1 MSKKSENA
9 PPRVNLRG
17 YQMYLGVAEVPKAQ
31 NRKLVA
37 TIGVLAGLALA
48 QGVTLM
54 MLVPLKERVPYMVE
68 VETSTGAVRA
78 SDTAAQRFTPD
89 EKSVRYHLAKWAENL
104 LTVDEHSRG
113 MRLPQSYTLMRG
125 AARDQWQAFVE
136 REKPLD
142 LLIEDPQYRRQAR
155 IVSVALLSKETAL
168 IRAEL
173 SDTKR
178 AIRMVQITLSF
189 AMIPPSTDE
198 EVFRNP
204 IGLWITNFGVQDELL
219 D

>member
-1 MSKKSENA
+1 MKKQTDNA

-31 NRKLVA
+31 NRKLVTA
-37 TIGVLAGLALA
+37 VGVLAA
-48 QGVTLM
+48 VTLVQGIALLS
-54 MLVPLKERVPYMVE
+54 LVPLKERVPYMVE

-78 SDTAAQRFTPD
+78 MDAAAQRFTPD
-89 EKSVRYHLAKWAENL
+89 EKSIRYHLAKWAENL
-104 LTVDEHSRG
+104 LTIDEHSRG
-113 MRLPQSYTLMRG
+113 MRLPQSYGLMRG
-125 AARDQWQAFVE
+125 AARDQWQALIE

-142 LLIEDPQYRRQAR
+142 RLAEDPLYRRQAR

-168 IRAEL
+168 IRVEL
-173 SDTKR
+173 TDTKR
-178 AIRMVQITLSF
+178 STRMVQITLSF